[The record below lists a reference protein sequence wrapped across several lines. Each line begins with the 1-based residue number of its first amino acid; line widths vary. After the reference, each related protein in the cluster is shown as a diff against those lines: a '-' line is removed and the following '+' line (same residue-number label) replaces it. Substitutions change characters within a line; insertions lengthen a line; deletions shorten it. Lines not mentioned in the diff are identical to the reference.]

1 MLAYISADLGGP
13 TTYTWLAMV
22 YPLAFAAVAPVAR
35 AVSDFVGRRYLAL
48 SGTVVVITG
57 LIVVGT
63 AHRIEIGIAGM
74 AITGVGA
81 GITQTISVAGIAEI
95 VPAKHRGAYLGTVY
109 MCFFPMAPASA
120 YGTVL
125 PYFTDWS
132 YVILGN
138 FDVEVGCMDSVI
150 SRLTCIGSDVP
161 RIPSSTAS
169 QLDRPW

>member
-1 MLAYISADLGGP
+1 
-13 TTYTWLAMV
+13 MV
-22 YPLAFAAVAPVAR
+22 YPLAFAAVAPVAG

-120 YGTVL
+120 YGTAL

-150 SRLTCIGSDVP
+150 SRWTCIGSDVP